1 MKNINQEL
9 ERFQLI
15 SDFLKGKLSPQQV
28 EEFNKRL
35 ENEPVFKEEFD
46 KHKMLIKLLN
56 KKQDRD
62 IAFLLEPKNDVDYM
76 KQERIYRRNQLHQ
89 ELEKIKEQRI
99 QHQENWERK
108 VAQSN
113 QPSIYK
119 IAAVF
124 FGAIAI
130 GASVFIIATHLI
142 DSQNQQ
148 ALQAQITV
156 PTLVEVE
163 TDPADAL
170 DKTKDNSLFPNQ
182 NGESK
187 EVLVENSTT
196 EKNSENDDA
205 TILTQK
211 NNSNSEKENLL
222 AYQPIEEYESKLNQL
237 TRSSINLK
245 SPNVLVENYNGNI
258 VFEWNGTN
266 EEIIYLEMI
275 NSKKHVMTYENLE
288 SPYIFDQQLEKGIYY
303 WILQT
308 DSEVIK
314 RGKIL
319 VK

>member
-1 MKNINQEL
+1 MGNINQEL
-9 ERFQLI
+9 ERLQLI
-15 SDFLKGKLSPQQV
+15 SDFLKGKFSTQQL
-28 EEFNKRL
+28 ENFKKRL
-35 ENEPVFKEEFD
+35 ENDPVLKEELY
-46 KHKMLIKLLN
+46 KRKMLIKLLD
-56 KKQDRD
+56 KKQEQN
-62 IAFLLEPKNDVDYM
+62 IAFLLEPKNDVNYM
-76 KQERIYRRNQLHQ
+76 KQERIYRREHLRQ
-89 ELEKIKEQRI
+89 ELEKVKDQRTEQ
-99 QHQENWERK
+99 QENWERK

-119 IAAVF
+119 MAAVF

-130 GASVFIIATHLI
+130 GASVFMIATHLI
-142 DSQNQQ
+142 DSQNQK
-148 ALQAQITV
+148 ALQAQVTV

-187 EVLVENSTT
+187 EAVVQNSTT
-196 EKNSENDDA
+196 EKNDA
-205 TILTQK
+205 IILTQK

-222 AYQPIEEYESKLNQL
+222 AYQPIEEYESRLNQI

-245 SPNVLVENYNGNI
+245 SPATSVENYTGNI
-258 VFEWNGTN
+258 VFEWNGAS
-266 EEIIYLEMI
+266 EEKIYLEVI
-275 NSKKHVMTYENLE
+275 NSKKQVMTYENLE
-288 SPYIFDQQLEKGIYY
+288 SPFNFDQQLEKGIYY

-308 DSEVIK
+308 DSEVIQ